1 MRDDLLDVSTPALSI
16 PQRRPAAP
24 QLLIEM
30 QAEPA
35 ARLLVRSLV
44 EQISQMASP
53 LADVAQGPPSVG
65 RLAAWRTATHRLDAS
80 VTLYAEALTD
90 SVSRK
95 SRRRLHVWSRQAERQ
110 QRADVQLAWLRP
122 FLPEAPSSESDASS
136 APSEESAV
144 AAWLSRRIVRKQ
156 LTTGTS
162 LKRANRD
169 ATKLRDLVRTLGVY
183 TTALRLDDMP
193 QPRSFASL
201 TGRLLREE
209 GDLAFKYA
217 RDVRSDDPRSVRRA
231 GDALRRIG
239 YLLEPVRMHLSG
251 ASELSERLGELRASL
266 EQLADLGAVANAIL
280 RAGRRAGALY
290 MTSRLRTQ
298 LFETAEKD
306 ARVPSDDEALPR
318 NDHRG
323 GLLAL
328 ARKLSAEIAAAFEGF
343 AESWNAERISALAA
357 DLDAF
362 AKQLR

>member
-1 MRDDLLDVSTPALSI
+1 MRDDLLDVSPSTLSL
-16 PQRRPAAP
+16 PPRRSAAP

-53 LADVAQGPPSVG
+53 LADVSQGPPSIA
-65 RLAAWRTATHRLDAS
+65 RLAAWRTATHRLSAS
-80 VTLYAEALTD
+80 VSLYAEALTD

-95 SRRRLHVWSRQAERQ
+95 SRRRLQGWSRQAERQ
-110 QRADVQLAWLRP
+110 QRAEVQLAWLRP
-122 FLPEAPSSESDASS
+122 FLPEAPASESDAV
-136 APSEESAV
+136 ADPSDESAA
-144 AAWLSRRIVRKQ
+144 AAWLTRRVVRKQ
-156 LTTGTS
+156 LAAGTS
-162 LKRANRD
+162 LRRASRD
-169 ATKLRDLVRTLGVY
+169 ATKLRDLVRSLGVY

-209 GDLAFKYA
+209 GELAFKHA
-217 RDVRSDDPRSVRRA
+217 RDIRPGDSRSVRRA
-231 GDALRRIG
+231 CDVLRRIG

-251 ASELSERLGELRASL
+251 ASALSERLGELRTSI
-266 EQLADLGAVANAIL
+266 EQLVDLGTVANAIL

-290 MTSRLRTQ
+290 MTSLLRTQ
-298 LFETAEKD
+298 LFETSKQESSEELEGATSTK
-306 ARVPSDDEALPR
+306 
-318 NDHRG
+318 DHRR

-328 ARKLSAEIAAAFEGF
+328 AKKLNVEIIAAFERFGE
-343 AESWNAERISALAA
+343 AWTDDRINALAA

-362 AKQLR
+362 ANQLR